1 MLSDSLQIK
10 TPFVSRDRGFAGNI
24 LKNIFQLFV
33 TRCYNDTFQ

>member
-24 LKNIFQLFV
+24 LKKYFFAFCNAVL
-33 TRCYNDTFQ
+33 